1 MMMEDY
7 FSRGYVLH
15 AALASSLSAP
25 SRYDFGVER
34 FCLEQPANNNEKMV
48 KDIPK
53 LLGFSRPPT
62 ERRSIT
68 TTFEPTDQGWKR

>member
-1 MMMEDY
+1 MMMENY

-25 SRYDFGVER
+25 SRYDFGVVR

-48 KDIPK
+48 KDIPQAARI
-53 LLGFSRPPT
+53 FQ
-62 ERRSIT
+62 T
-68 TTFEPTDQGWKR
+68 TYGAPEHYHII